1 MTVELILVRDTFS
14 KESETGTEGFT
25 LGTLSQDGKKLCETL
40 ELEDRHLETGG
51 EKIHG
56 RTAIPRG
63 RYRLELYNSPK
74 HGEVALLQG
83 VPNFE
88 YVEIHGANK
97 ASDLL
102 GCIGVGEFRSPS
114 GIYKCAA
121 MVRLVAGIVKAND
134 EVFLTV
140 R

>member
-14 KESETGTEGFT
+14 KESETGAEGFT

-88 YVEIHGANK
+88 YVEIHSANK

-102 GCIGVGEFRSPS
+102 GCIGVGEFRSSS
-114 GIYKCAA
+114 GVYKCAA
-121 MVRLVAGIVKAND
+121 MVRLVARIVKASD